1 MSRVDE
7 KIKRKDPN
15 PLLIPVIQRKRQVK
29 KVERDR
35 ERRRKARENWFK
47 KDFV

>member
-7 KIKRKDPN
+7 KIKRKEPN
-15 PLLIPVIQRKRQVK
+15 PLLIPVIKRKKEIKSRGRSRSRRQ
-29 KVERDR
+29 
-35 ERRRKARENWFK
+35 KARETWFK